1 MESKIKDDSI
11 SDSFFGE
18 NDKKINLFKDVMN
31 KTVERKNI
39 IMSDEIKKKQ
49 KIINKLI
56 NSS

>member
-11 SDSFFGE
+11 SDLFFGE

>member
-11 SDSFFGE
+11 SDLFFGE

-49 KIINKLI
+49 KIIILFQ
-56 NSS
+56 